1 MVKSAPMPVPDSKSL
16 QVFQSLLVSGP
27 PEPAEYG
34 ELLAALEAEQ
44 HLEHALAL
52 LRHARPDLVL
62 WGPALAQLKEAAG
75 RSRTRRMSLWQVDP
89 HRRTLRLRF
98 EVLRPACGLNPPA
111 LVASLARLLMD
122 AGLPVAMGLE
132 KNPRP
137 AVQVG
142 HPLPLDVEGW
152 REWADAVLQEG
163 PGLPLEALPAHL
175 NGFAPEGLRVL
186 QCALVPNFASP
197 VSDLCRQGH
206 WQWPCPEALLEHARE
221 RVAAFETATCFEVE
235 RPGKVEGQKIAK
247 RVDIRALLG
256 GLAWDGPR
264 LGFETRIG
272 PGQAANP
279 RKLLAGILGVAPED
293 IQGLARTEVDLRPDP
308 RLLHAEKF
316 TPKLHNMFEDAVL
329 LNSGSNIRIV
339 EEDDEDPLILG

>member
-1 MVKSAPMPVPDSKSL
+1 MPVPDTKSL

-27 PEPAEYG
+27 LEPEPYRA
-34 ELLAALEAEQ
+34 LLEALEAER

-52 LRHARPDLVL
+52 LKHARPDLAL
-62 WGPALAQLKEAAG
+62 WGPALVQLKDAAA

-98 EVLRPACGLNPPA
+98 EVRGPACAMNPPA

-137 AVQVG
+137 AVHLG
-142 HPLPLDVEGW
+142 HPLPLGVEGW

-163 PGLPLEALPAHL
+163 PGLPMEALPAHV
-175 NGFAPEGLRVL
+175 NAFAPEGLRVL
-186 QCALVPNFASP
+186 QVALVPNFASP

-206 WQWPCPEALLEHARE
+206 WQWPCPEALLEQARE
-221 RVAAFETATCFEVE
+221 RVAAFEAATAFEVE
-235 RPGKVEGQKIAK
+235 RPGKVEGQKLAK

-256 GLAWDGPR
+256 GLQWEGPR
-264 LGFETRIG
+264 LSFETRIG
-272 PGQAANP
+272 PGHAANP
-279 RKLLAGILGVAPED
+279 RKLLASILGTAPED
-293 IQGLARTEVDLRPDP
+293 ILGLARTEVELRPDP
-308 RLLHAEKF
+308 RLLQAEKF
-316 TPKLHNMFEDAVL
+316 TPKLHNMYEDAVL

-339 EEDDEDPLILG
+339 EEDEDDPLILG